1 MPETYRLRG
10 IRVRPLSH
18 QQIAN
23 TAISVCKTFKL
34 SRKKSKSFYHFF
46 ESLYLLGIELKV
58 EESDEWLYLTKGL
71 CDPKRKEIL
80 VPEHIYQNACI
91 GEQEALSVM
100 FHEIG
105 HLFLNHSPYLHFSD
119 VNPKIEEDA
128 EWQADTFSDVALEYL
143 GYNPDQLRQLS
154 FDFSK

>member
-34 SRKKSKSFYHFF
+34 SRKKSKSFDHFF

-71 CDPKRKEIL
+71 CDPKRKEKKK
-80 VPEHIYQNACI
+80 VPQ
-91 GEQEALSVM
+91 
-100 FHEIG
+100 
-105 HLFLNHSPYLHFSD
+105 LNE
-119 VNPKIEEDA
+119 KISTK
-128 EWQADTFSDVALEYL
+128 QQTHDTRR
-143 GYNPDQLRQLS
+143 G
-154 FDFSK
+154 